1 MLRKNKF
8 CKNLPGISSIFCS
21 LYLEPNEYAD
31 DDWWIV
37 FSAFSTSYEP
47 GAVKKNE
54 KNACKNFQI
63 AIQCLKNS
71 VLMFILLILY

>member
-8 CKNLPGISSIFCS
+8 YKSLPGISSIFCS
-21 LYLEPNEYAD
+21 LYFEPNEYAD

-47 GAVKKNE
+47 GAVKGNE
-54 KNACKNFQI
+54 KNSKNFQI
-63 AIQCLKNS
+63 AIQHLSNS
-71 VLMFILLILY
+71 ALIFLLLILY